1 MGRGI
6 NIALKIFVFL
16 LFVFLLIGCENSI
29 FRDLLVN
36 LVEGEAETASD
47 GDDNGDGVTVLFPII
62 TSSLGRIFAIVI
74 DSNYVYVAGHDS
86 SAGGSEDQW
95 RIEKRDKTTG
105 ALVNTFDSDGVVLSN
120 PSSGGDYIWAAAVD
134 ENYIYVAGS
143 DNSLGNSQWR
153 IEKRDITTGALVNAF
168 NTNGIVQSNPG
179 GHINAIAIDSNYVYT
194 AGTYVSA
201 SDYQWRIEK
210 RNITTGALVNAF
222 DTDGIVQSNPNGN
235 YAFIES
241 SAVDANYIY
250 VAGYDD
256 SLGNEQWRIEK
267 RNKTTGALVNAFD
280 TDGVVQSNPISSG
293 ESLNA
298 VAIDSNYIYAA
309 GFDSLNGNQWRVEK
323 RDKTTGALV
332 NAFDTDGVVQSNP
345 TSSHESIMA
354 VAIDSNYIYA
364 AGYDYKP
371 GNMQWR
377 IEKRDITTGALIS
390 AFDSDG
396 VVQSSDGEYIS
407 AIAIDSDYIYAA
419 GCENVGPADD
429 QWRIERR
436 DIATGELK

>member
-168 NTNGIVQSNPG
+168 NTNGVVQSNPSR
-179 GHINAIAIDSNYVYT
+179 HIDSIAIDSN
-194 AGTYVSA
+194 
-201 SDYQWRIEK
+201 
-210 RNITTGALVNAF
+210 
-222 DTDGIVQSNPNGN
+222 
-235 YAFIES
+235 
-241 SAVDANYIY
+241 
-250 VAGYDD
+250 
-256 SLGNEQWRIEK
+256 
-267 RNKTTGALVNAFD
+267 
-280 TDGVVQSNPISSG
+280 
-293 ESLNA
+293 
-298 VAIDSNYIYAA
+298 
-309 GFDSLNGNQWRVEK
+309 
-323 RDKTTGALV
+323 
-332 NAFDTDGVVQSNP
+332 
-345 TSSHESIMA
+345 
-354 VAIDSNYIYA
+354 
-364 AGYDYKP
+364 
-371 GNMQWR
+371 
-377 IEKRDITTGALIS
+377 
-390 AFDSDG
+390 
-396 VVQSSDGEYIS
+396 
-407 AIAIDSDYIYAA
+407 
-419 GCENVGPADD
+419 
-429 QWRIERR
+429 
-436 DIATGELK
+436 